1 MATTAAEF
9 IDYFVANTS
18 AAVDREDIRKKINIA
33 QNQLLGMDTDIMRV
47 LPDPYFATTNDTY
60 LYDVAASLRNAATG
74 EPLTGIDVRCIKTPY
89 SRRWNVGNWSM
100 ALAAATGLIT
110 PLRWVDDDLGGY
122 VEAPV
127 TCPESRGPGSA
138 DIVAY
143 WDDQYNPGTTVD
155 RWRVRVYKW
164 PDQILSESDFLT
176 IPDDFVYDLLF
187 ERVSALVERPAY
199 GSAPVPQ
206 AAVSEAQKRFNTK
219 YSAQTI
225 YFRPRNSPAINA

>member
-1 MATTAAEF
+1 MSTTAAEF

-47 LPDPYFATTNDTY
+47 LPDPYFATELDVY
-60 LYDVAASLRNAATG
+60 VYPVAAALRSSVDG
-74 EPLTGIDVRCIKTPY
+74 SPLTVDVRCIKTPY
-89 SRRWNVGNWSM
+89 TRRSFGCWQVWASAWS
-100 ALAAATGLIT
+100 LLRT
-110 PLRWVDDDLGGY
+110 PLRFVDDDLGGY
-122 VEAPV
+122 WEAPV
-127 TCPESRGPGSA
+127 TCPESSGPGNA
-138 DIVAY
+138 DCVAY
-143 WDDQYNPGTTVD
+143 WDDQYNPQTTEN

-164 PDQILSESDFLT
+164 APQILVEEDLLT

-199 GSAPVPQ
+199 GSAPVPEQ
-206 AAVSEAQKRFNTK
+206 AVSVALKRFYTK

-225 YFRPRNSPAINA
+225 YFRPRNSPAINC